1 MLMLLSVKT
10 LTTEQLDNSND
21 FIIGHNSPDILISQ
35 AVPVV
40 LPRRGT
46 QQGELKS
53 NWLTIILSA
62 QLFYYLDI
70 FFCYC
75 GHFNCPFN

>member
-1 MLMLLSVKT
+1 MKT
-10 LTTEQLDNSND
+10 LTIEQLDNSNN
-21 FIIGHNSPDILISQ
+21 FVIGHNSPDILISQ

-53 NWLTIILSA
+53 DWSHNYFLFSTIL
-62 QLFYYLDI
+62 LFGYI
-70 FFCYC
+70 FFSNCD
-75 GHFNCPFN
+75 HFNCPFN

>member
-1 MLMLLSVKT
+1 MLMLLSMKT

-21 FIIGHNSPDILISQ
+21 FVICHNSPDILISQ

-40 LPRRGT
+40 LPRRST

-53 NWLTIILSA
+53 DWPHNYSICSTILPFGY
-62 QLFYYLDI
+62 LF
-70 FFCYC
+70 CNC